1 MLFSSIF
8 LAISSSIDALG
19 IGITYGLKN
28 TKISYI
34 ANIILFSISI
44 IITTFSMWF
53 GNCISNFFTDT
64 ITNIIGSL
72 IIIFMGFFM
81 TIQALKK
88 DSTDSNDNL
97 TIPQNIENEKI
108 HSFFIKFLGITIQI
122 IRNPTSSDFDHSKK
136 IDCKEAFFL
145 AIALS
150 LDSFCIGIG
159 STIAGISSSL
169 FPIFISTFQL
179 LFLKLGYFIGNKLTN
194 TKIFPDNTWSIL
206 SGILLIIIGLFK
218 FFNNPM

>member
-1 MLFSSIF
+1 MILNSFF
-8 LAISSSIDALG
+8 LAISSSVDSLG
-19 IGITYGLKN
+19 IGITYGLKK
-28 TKISYI
+28 TKISYV

-53 GNCISNFFTDT
+53 GNCISNFLSSN
-64 ITNIIGSL
+64 ITNVIGSL

-81 TIQALKK
+81 TFQALKK
-88 DSTDSNDNL
+88 NNVDNCNGENLSFNENIND
-97 TIPQNIENEKI
+97 EKI
-108 HSFFIKFLGITIQI
+108 FCFFIKFLGITIQI
-122 IRNPTSSDFDHSKK
+122 IRNPTNSDFDQSKK

-169 FPIFISTFQL
+169 FPLLISTFQL
-179 LFLKLGYFIGNKLTN
+179 LFLKFGYIIGRKLNN
-194 TKIFPDNTWSIL
+194 TKIFPDNTWSVL
-206 SGILLIIIGLFK
+206 SGILLIIIGFVK
-218 FFNNPM
+218 FF

>member
-1 MLFSSIF
+1 MFLNSFF
-8 LAISSSIDALG
+8 LAISSSVDSLG
-19 IGITYGLKN
+19 IGITYGLKK

-44 IITTFSMWF
+44 IITTFSMCF
-53 GNCISNFFTDT
+53 GNCISNFFSNN
-64 ITNIIGSL
+64 ITNIIGNL
-72 IIIFMGFFM
+72 IIILMGFFM

-88 DSTDSNDNL
+88 NDLDDCNDKNL
-97 TIPQNIENEKI
+97 NFDENVNNEKI
-108 HSFFIKFLGITIQI
+108 YSFFIKFLGITIQI
-122 IRNPTSSDFDHSKK
+122 IRNPTNSDFDHSKK

-169 FPIFISTFQL
+169 FPLLISTFQL
-179 LFLKLGYFIGNKLTN
+179 LFLKFGYIIGSKLNN
-194 TKIFPDNTWSIL
+194 TKIFPDNTWSVL
-206 SGILLIIIGLFK
+206 SGILLIIIGFVK
-218 FFNNPM
+218 FF